1 MPEERPSFPARA
13 VVTAGMPYGN
23 KSLHFGH
30 IAGVFVPAD
39 FYARFLRDR
48 IGRQNVVFVSGTDCF
63 GSPIMEGYRKKVEGE
78 GYEGSILDYV
88 RTNHDSQ
95 KSALD
100 AYEISCDLYA
110 GSGLEPAAPVHAR
123 ISADVIERLHERGYL
138 RKMSTRQFYDVKAG
152 QFLNGRQ
159 VQGHCPVKGCKS
171 EKAYADECDL
181 GHQFDPE
188 ELIDPV
194 SQLTGTKPELRPVDN
209 WYFDLPR
216 FQEELEGL
224 CDEWEADPQVRPVVS
239 STVRESLAK
248 PVIYIQAKY
257 REAFEAV
264 EDELPSH
271 EVAEP
276 QGNQGSLAVTFEG
289 WEDRDKAREALE
301 DAGVRFRAGKTLLP
315 FRITGNISWGVPAPD
330 MDGLTGLTV
339 WCWPESLWAPISF
352 TETVV
357 EGAPEG
363 RYASRDWHDWW
374 CADDAQVFQFIGQDN
389 IYFYCVAQPALWN
402 ALDWGLFQDTPVAN
416 YHVLF
421 MNKKASSSG
430 SIRPPMADELLSY
443 YTPEQ
448 LRAHWLGLAL
458 DSKAVSFSPKPL
470 DTSVS
475 HKDKKTGEEVLV
487 KDDPRVVDPVLKEG
501 TFLTNILNRLAR
513 SCFYGAQN
521 VCGGRLP
528 VPEPASEAVKACREA
543 TLAFERAAHDVD
555 IHGALAVAEAFCRDA
570 NKRWDETSKAAKGD
584 DAAYAAALADA
595 FCALRTAA
603 LLWHPAVPA
612 GCELICEHL
621 GFDPEA
627 FFSWDHAFEGP
638 RDLARALGEE
648 PDAHELV
655 ELPPRFDFFERHPS
669 QAKRKA

>member
-239 STVRESLAK
+239 KTVRESLAK

-276 QGNQGSLAVTFEG
+276 QGNQGSFAVTFEN

-301 DAGVRFRAGKTLLP
+301 DAGVRFRTGKTLLP

-416 YHVLF
+416 YHILF

-430 SIRPPMADELLSY
+430 SI
-443 YTPEQ
+443 Q
-448 LRAHWLGLAL
+448 
-458 DSKAVSFSPKPL
+458 
-470 DTSVS
+470 
-475 HKDKKTGEEVLV
+475 
-487 KDDPRVVDPVLKEG
+487 
-501 TFLTNILNRLAR
+501 
-513 SCFYGAQN
+513 
-521 VCGGRLP
+521 
-528 VPEPASEAVKACREA
+528 
-543 TLAFERAAHDVD
+543 AAH
-555 IHGALAVAEAFCRDA
+555 GR
-570 NKRWDETSKAAKGD
+570 R
-584 DAAYAAALADA
+584 
-595 FCALRTAA
+595 AA
-603 LLWHPAVPA
+603 LLLHPRAAPRPLA
-612 GCELICEHL
+612 
-621 GFDPEA
+621 
-627 FFSWDHAFEGP
+627 GP
-638 RDLARALGEE
+638 RAGPAR
-648 PDAHELV
+648 
-655 ELPPRFDFFERHPS
+655 PS
-669 QAKRKA
+669 PSRPSRWTRPSRTRTRRRARRSS